1 MAITKFSFP
10 TTIHFGPGAC
20 KLVGPQLAERGIKRP
35 IVVTD
40 KGLAALPIVA
50 ELMADLAAA
59 GLAPALFGGV
69 FGNPTASQAMAG
81 AAAFREHRADA
92 VVGIGGGAAL
102 DVAKIVGVIAI
113 GGGAALEYAYDHPNV
128 RSIGADVP
136 WFVALPTT
144 SGTGSE
150 VGRSAV
156 ISEDDTHIKRIV
168 FSPNIL
174 AKTVFADPE
183 LTLGLP
189 RELTISTGLDA
200 LSHALESIWNT
211 NANPVSSNHAVFA
224 ASEVMAS
231 LPALAG
237 NLGDIALR
245 VRMSRASLFA
255 GLAFSNTKTALAH
268 SLSYH
273 FTLKYGVPHGIACSF
288 SLPMVMR
295 SAIGRSEACDIAL
308 MRIFGADL
316 ELGAEKLAGLLDRL
330 GVSRRPADHG
340 AQEDEWLAVVA
351 DAFEGERGR
360 NFIGDREIMLRIGA
374 EAAAA

>member
-1 MAITKFSFP
+1 MPENWDYRNPVRIVFGAGAFDKISAAISGRSCCIVTYPDAFFSGL
-10 TTIHFGPGAC
+10 IER
-20 KLVGPQLAERGIKRP
+20 LAGRAGE
-35 IVVTD
+35 
-40 KGLAALPIVA
+40 
-50 ELMADLAAA
+50 AA
-59 GLAPALFGGV
+59 GLIRDVVPNPNYGSLDAACRTFERMRTRPQVIVAL
-69 FGNPTASQAMAG
+69 
-81 AAAFREHRADA
+81 
-92 VVGIGGGAAL
+92 GGGSAIDTAKVVAAS
-102 DVAKIVGVIAI
+102 DGDFARVRSYVETGS
-113 GGGAALEYAYDHPNV
+113 GGANLGRTPIISV
-128 RSIGADVP
+128 
-136 WFVALPTT
+136 PTT

-150 VGRSAV
+150 VTSWATVWDSANGKKY
-156 ISEDDTHIKRIV
+156 SLARPELYPETAIV
-168 FSPNIL
+168 
-174 AKTVFADPE
+174 DPE

-189 RELTISTGLDA
+189 RDLTISTGLDA

-224 ASEVMAS
+224 ATEVMAC

-237 NLGDIALR
+237 NLGDAALR
-245 VRMSRASLFA
+245 AGMARASLFA

-295 SAIGRSEACDIAL
+295 SAIGRSEACDKAL
-308 MRIFGADL
+308 MRIFGSDL
-316 ELGAEKLAGLLDRL
+316 ELGAQKLAGLLDRL

-360 NFIGDREIMLRIGA
+360 NFIGDRDIMLRIGA